1 MRIERET
8 SRFGGFTLIEVM
20 ITCAV
25 IAILAAIAL
34 PSYIDYV
41 TRSKLVEAKSN
52 LSDMRTRVEQ
62 YFLDNRSYPTGG
74 TGGCTA
80 YPSTMPVPA
89 PPANT
94 IYLPSASKY
103 FNITCAI
110 LANTYTITATDN
122 FSSGT
127 HFVFTIN
134 EQNVHATISA
144 PAGWATS
151 ATCWISRKNG
161 DC

>member
-1 MRIERET
+1 MELERET

-20 ITCAV
+20 ITVAV

-34 PSYIDYV
+34 PNYIDYV
-41 TRSKLVEAKSN
+41 TRSRLVEAKTN

-62 YFLDNRSYPTGG
+62 YFLDNRTYPTGG
-74 TGGCTA
+74 CVT
-80 YPSTMPVPA
+80 YDSTTP
-89 PPANT
+89 PPAT
-94 IYLPSASKY
+94 KIYLPASNK
-103 FNITCAI
+103 FFSITCVIA
-110 LANTYTITATDN
+110 ANTYTITATDN
-122 FSSGT
+122 FSSGS

-134 EQNVHATISA
+134 ERNVHATTSA
-144 PAGWATS
+144 PSGWTTS